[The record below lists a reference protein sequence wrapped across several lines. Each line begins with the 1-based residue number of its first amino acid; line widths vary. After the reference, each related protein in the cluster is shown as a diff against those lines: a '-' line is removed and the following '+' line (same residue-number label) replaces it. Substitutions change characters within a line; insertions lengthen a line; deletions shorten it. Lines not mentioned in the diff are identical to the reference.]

1 MNREAKWV
9 GAVIV
14 ALCGAATA
22 HAQTYTLDF
31 FDSSSTSIIDATG
44 AFTYNAAQPTGSQFS
59 NFTVDWFG
67 AGAAFN
73 FTAAANSAPA
83 QSCGSGSISFFS
95 YLTSPACSSQG
106 TSWLGEYSFG
116 TSTATFI
123 ISPLGGPVSSSVGT
137 SALLF
142 PETGS
147 FSATETVV
155 VTPEIDPASAAS
167 GLTLLLGGLMV
178 LRGRKQR
185 RLAA

>member
-9 GAVIV
+9 GAVIF

-22 HAQTYTLDF
+22 HAQTYSIDF
-31 FDSSSTSIIDATG
+31 FDSASTSIIDATG
-44 AFTYNAAQPTGSQFS
+44 AFTYNAAQPAGSQFS
-59 NFTVDWFG
+59 SFTVDWFG
-67 AGAAFN
+67 VVGTAAFD
-73 FTAAANSAPA
+73 FTAVANSAPV
-83 QSCGSGSISFFS
+83 QSCGSSSISFFS

-142 PETGS
+142 PETGT
-147 FSATETVV
+147 FSTTE
-155 VTPEIDPASAAS
+155 TPEIDPASAAS
-167 GLTLLLGGLMV
+167 GLTLLLGSLMV

-185 RLAA
+185 HLAA